1 MPQSPAV
8 ARLLR
13 DITAAADAA
22 PNREAFLAELQ
33 MAIEDIPGAR
43 VTLYGVG
50 PHVLRDAMKDEVR
63 RGAAGRPLAP
73 AEIQKILKEEAT
85 LHGIDPVETA
95 VTTRIEEAVRALLA
109 AKR

>member
-13 DITAAADAA
+13 DISAAADAA
-22 PNREAFLAELQ
+22 SNREAFLAELQ

-73 AEIQKILKEEAT
+73 AEIQKILKEDAT
-85 LHGIDPVETA
+85 LHGIDPVEAA
-95 VTTRIEEAVRALLA
+95 VAARIGEALRVAMTDR
-109 AKR
+109 R